1 MERIT
6 TRSGVFQKFNSGSG
20 ILYVTV
26 WRASFRVGPYF
37 DSALSA
43 MIAHGASQESQ
54 TNDLSEVHRCKSRPG
69 LFRGNIDFSVR
80 SIGLPAFWSEEAA
93 E

>member
-1 MERIT
+1 
-6 TRSGVFQKFNSGSG
+6 
-20 ILYVTV
+20 
-26 WRASFRVGPYF
+26 
-37 DSALSA
+37 

-54 TNDLSEVHRCKSRPG
+54 TNDLSEVHRCKSRSG

-80 SIGLPAFWSEEAA
+80 SIGLPAFWCEEAA